1 MGVKPIPEGYHTV
14 TPYLFVNDA
23 SAALEFYRRAF
34 GAVERMRFADPASGR
49 IGHAEIEIGDSAIML
64 ADEHPEMGVRSPR
77 TIGGTAGSILLYVE
91 DVDAMTDRALV
102 AGATVVRPL
111 ADQFYGDR
119 SATISDPFGHLWTIA
134 THKEDVPP
142 DEILRRFEAAKRPGA
157 SS

>member
-1 MGVKPIPEGYHTV
+1 MAVKPIPDGYHTV
-14 TPYLFVNDA
+14 TAYLYINDA
-23 SAALEFYRRAF
+23 SAAIEFYRRAF

-49 IGHAEIEIGDSAIML
+49 VGHAEIEIGDSVIML
-64 ADEHPEMGVRSPR
+64 ADEYPELGVRSPR

-91 DVDAMTDRALV
+91 DVDAMTHQAIA

-134 THKEDVPP
+134 THKEDVAP
-142 DEILRRFEAAKRPGA
+142 DEIRRRFEAAKRPSA